1 MSELAGQ
8 TQKPELNF
16 KNFLCCFNRS
26 KNGSR
31 YALLARLYEL
41 GWYNEKCCTKHFSM
55 DFDQIKDSVINICWW
70 MRGGISHYEAWN
82 LSEKERSM
90 IQKLIKSNLETMKK
104 TKMPM
109 F

>member
-1 MSELAGQ
+1 MDNQEIG
-8 TQKPELNF
+8 EEI
-16 KNFLCCFNRS
+16 NR
-26 KNGSR
+26 
-31 YALLARLYEL
+31 LET
-41 GWYNEKCCTKHFSM
+41 EC
-55 DFDQIKDSVINICWW
+55 DQIKDSVINICWW

-82 LSEKERSM
+82 LTEKERSM

>member
-1 MSELAGQ
+1 MDNQEIG
-8 TQKPELNF
+8 EEI
-16 KNFLCCFNRS
+16 NRLETEC
-26 KNGSR
+26 N
-31 YALLARLYEL
+31 
-41 GWYNEKCCTKHFSM
+41 
-55 DFDQIKDSVINICWW
+55 QIKDSVINICWW

-82 LSEKERSM
+82 LTEKERSM

>member
-1 MSELAGQ
+1 MDNQEIG
-8 TQKPELNF
+8 EEI
-16 KNFLCCFNRS
+16 NR
-26 KNGSR
+26 
-31 YALLARLYEL
+31 LET
-41 GWYNEKCCTKHFSM
+41 EC
-55 DFDQIKDSVINICWW
+55 DQIKDSVINICWW